1 MGISRP
7 LEIQPVPSTYPVLHQ
22 SYQRIQNV
30 ASFNSGSFCVNS
42 YDRRTRRSP
51 SWSPRSSSRG
61 RSWSRSWS
69 SSCNTWSEFGSHSAG
84 GRSHQC
90 ITCHPCHHAHV
101 VHNAPVHA
109 VHSVQPVHSSFS
121 VQADPHHAAVHNVVP
136 VVPVVKAETNTI
148 ADMVATNPKFSTLFT
163 AVKTAGLVD
172 VLKSAGPFTVF
183 APTNTAFDKVPVD
196 QLNALLADKEKL
208 KGVLLRH
215 VVTGSSMQGKNIPP
229 GSTTLKTAGGE
240 EITATRD
247 KFIQINSSAGSAYIV
262 LFDQLAGNGVVHA
275 VDTVF

>member
-1 MGISRP
+1 
-7 LEIQPVPSTYPVLHQ
+7 
-22 SYQRIQNV
+22 
-30 ASFNSGSFCVNS
+30 
-42 YDRRTRRSP
+42 
-51 SWSPRSSSRG
+51 
-61 RSWSRSWS
+61 
-69 SSCNTWSEFGSHSAG
+69 
-84 GRSHQC
+84 
-90 ITCHPCHHAHV
+90 
-101 VHNAPVHA
+101 
-109 VHSVQPVHSSFS
+109 
-121 VQADPHHAAVHNVVP
+121 
-136 VVPVVKAETNTI
+136 
-148 ADMVATNPKFSTLFT
+148 MVATNPKFSTPFT

-183 APTNTAFDKVPVD
+183 AKVPVD

>member
-1 MGISRP
+1 MGSVDHWKSNLYLLPTQYYIKVIKEFKMLRV
-7 LEIQPVPSTYPVLHQ
+7 LTAAVFVSTVMTDGPGGHHHGHHGAHHGVHH
-22 SYQRIQNV
+22 
-30 ASFNSGSFCVNS
+30 G
-42 YDRRTRRSP
+42 DH
-51 SWSPRSSSRG
+51 G
-61 RSWSRSWS
+61 
-69 SSCNTWSEFGSHSAG
+69 AG
-84 GRSHQC
+84 
-90 ITCHPCHHAHV
+90 HV

-196 QLNALLADKEKL
+196 QLNALVADKEKL

-215 VVTGSSMQGKNIPP
+215 VVTGSTMQGKNIPP
-229 GSTTLKTAGGE
+229 GTTTLKTAGGE
-240 EITATRD
+240 DITATRD
-247 KFIQINSSAGSAYIV
+247 KFIQINSSAGNAYIV
-262 LFDQLAGNGVVHA
+262 LFDQVAANGVVHA

>member
-1 MGISRP
+1 MGVSVDHWKSNLYLLPTQYYIKVIKEFKMLRVLTAAVFVSTVMTDGPGGHHGHHGAHHGVHHGDHGAGHGVHHATHGVSLGHTQQVGGVISVS
-7 LEIQPVPSTYPVLHQ
+7 PVTPV
-22 SYQRIQNV
+22 
-30 ASFNSGSFCVNS
+30 
-42 YDRRTRRSP
+42 
-51 SWSPRSSSRG
+51 
-61 RSWSRSWS
+61 
-69 SSCNTWSEFGSHSAG
+69 
-84 GRSHQC
+84 
-90 ITCHPCHHAHV
+90 HHAHV

-109 VHSVQPVHSSFS
+109 VHSSFS
-121 VQADPHHAAVHNVVP
+121 VQAEPHHAAVHNVP

-163 AVKTAGLVD
+163 AVQTAGLTD

-215 VVTGSSMQGKNIPP
+215 VVTGSNMQGKNIPP

-240 EITATRD
+240 DITATRD

-262 LFDQLAGNGVVHA
+262 LFDQLASNGVVHA

>member
-1 MGISRP
+1 MVDALP
-7 LEIQPVPSTYPVLHQ
+7 FH
-22 SYQRIQNV
+22 
-30 ASFNSGSFCVNS
+30 
-42 YDRRTRRSP
+42 
-51 SWSPRSSSRG
+51 
-61 RSWSRSWS
+61 
-69 SSCNTWSEFGSHSAG
+69 
-84 GRSHQC
+84 
-90 ITCHPCHHAHV
+90 
-101 VHNAPVHA
+101 
-109 VHSVQPVHSSFS
+109 
-121 VQADPHHAAVHNVVP
+121 
-136 VVPVVKAETNTI
+136 TI
-148 ADMVATNPKFSTLFT
+148 ASLLLSPFNPHKS
-163 AVKTAGLVD
+163 K
-172 VLKSAGPFTVF
+172 LKIFVQ
-183 APTNTAFDKVPVD
+183 VPVD